1 MNWSAL
7 WWWLICIYEI
17 NIDGKRIG
25 NVSSTI
31 NTIQYFT
38 KAEYS
43 LKQRI
48 SSNHTKHESK
58 MRKAKN
64 NKTGKYFPIRT
75 NNLYSP
81 YDSVYLWVWVFNST
95 GFIFVDLYVVVA
107 IQFRYR
113 FSMSYTVYMWIRKKK
128 MFHLSFGC
136 ELHAQQYTIQH
147 AFAYTYIH
155 RCLPLPMSVFAFFFF
170 QFLCLFWFLFCVVK
184 SYLYLAIGFFLNK
197 YDEAFPLMESK
208 EVETIFNIFASILAL
223 SIPTI

>member
-128 MFHLSFGC
+128 CSIWVLAVNYMRSNTLYNMLSLTHTFIDAC
-136 ELHAQQYTIQH
+136 HFQW
-147 AFAYTYIH
+147 
-155 RCLPLPMSVFAFFFF
+155 VFLLFFFF
-170 QFLCLFWFLFCVVK
+170 NFC
-184 SYLYLAIGFFLNK
+184 AFFDF
-197 YDEAFPLMESK
+197 YS
-208 EVETIFNIFASILAL
+208 VW
-223 SIPTI
+223 